1 MALLP
6 VLAIADEPF
15 GRLSEGIRLEMAET
29 RGRLPAA
36 RDQAR
41 RLEHA
46 KVLRDGGLG
55 DLERCRQLE
64 DRGIPFREARQ
75 DGAAGGVGKGA
86 EDGVELVVRH
96 RSITIWLCT
105 APVNPRRRRF
115 RERAQT
121 EGRILTI
128 GMTRPVWAG

>member
-6 VLAIADEPF
+6 VLAIADEPLR
-15 GRLSEGIRLEMAET
+15 RLPEGIRLEMAQA
-29 RGRLPAA
+29 RRRLSAA
-36 RDQAR
+36 RDQAC
-41 RLEHA
+41 RLEHT

-75 DGAAGGVGKGA
+75 DGAPGGVGKGA
-86 EDGVELVVRH
+86 EDGVELVIRH

-105 APVNPRRRRF
+105 PPVNPRCKMDRGGF
-115 RERAQT
+115 RPC
-121 EGRILTI
+121 G
-128 GMTRPVWAG
+128 GSGPSG